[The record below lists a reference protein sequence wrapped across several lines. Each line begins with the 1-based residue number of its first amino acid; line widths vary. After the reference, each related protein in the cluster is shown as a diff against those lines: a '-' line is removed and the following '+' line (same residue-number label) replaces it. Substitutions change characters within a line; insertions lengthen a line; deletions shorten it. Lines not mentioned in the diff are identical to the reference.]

1 MWRSVQSGPGKP
13 LVDALLQYLSKTLYV
28 QYMASDGYNVAN
40 ARMIFRHKGNVYE
53 PQSDKSS
60 ERSSQKAAPVNR
72 FDNMPVLKGK
82 KNNTLFCEQ

>member
-1 MWRSVQSGPGKP
+1 MIKEGVNVEVSAKWSMQTASGCI
-13 LVDALLQYLSKTLYV
+13 ASTSIQTLYV

-60 ERSSQKAAPVNR
+60 QRSS
-72 FDNMPVLKGK
+72 
-82 KNNTLFCEQ
+82 